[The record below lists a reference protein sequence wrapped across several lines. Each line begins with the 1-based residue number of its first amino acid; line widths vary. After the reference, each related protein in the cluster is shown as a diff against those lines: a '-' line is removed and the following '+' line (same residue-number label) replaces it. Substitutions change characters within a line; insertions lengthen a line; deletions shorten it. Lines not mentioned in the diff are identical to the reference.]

1 MSAHARK
8 RHVRNWKVY
17 KHVGVLNKMSNKRKR
32 SCSLK
37 INLNLTPPKKLK
49 KKQLCLRHTLQKS
62 EKSEKTSTF
71 SQKSRETVYKAAQ
84 IGNDT
89 HVIAMLEACGDDLL
103 ETEYGFH
110 RKCYQEYTHVKALKK
125 IVKKNNVKEQSQDKA
140 GSSHESETRSSN
152 RKADRGGL
160 FEK

>member
-1 MSAHARK
+1 MNQKGQKLEVHQSK
-8 RHVRNWKVY
+8 TTD
-17 KHVGVLNKMSNKRKR
+17 LSNKRKR

-49 KKQLCLRHTLQKS
+49 KNNCVCVIHCKKS

-84 IGNDT
+84 IRNDT

-125 IVKKNNVKEQSQDKA
+125 IV
-140 GSSHESETRSSN
+140 
-152 RKADRGGL
+152 
-160 FEK
+160 EKIT